1 METPVTAI
9 IADDEPLLRFHLNQ
23 ALAEIWPTLDIV
35 AQAANG
41 SQALTAIEQHQPDIA
56 FLDIKMPQLDGMTLA
71 HRLQTQPCVPLVVFI
86 TAYDEFAVRAFEE
99 NAVDYLLKPV
109 SEARLQ
115 QCCQRLQARI
125 ARNRST
131 SHHAQPQ
138 ELSLLWDKLQGM
150 LEKPTYLT
158 WLRAS
163 KGEDIHLIA
172 VADVLYFRAS
182 DKYISVFRA
191 GLQGLEEYLLR
202 ISLREL
208 LAQLDPAQFWQ
219 IHRAVVVN
227 VAQIDK
233 VKKDLT
239 GRMFVHIGE
248 QKLPVS
254 RAQQGLF
261 K

>member
-1 METPVTAI
+1 
-9 IADDEPLLRFHLNQ
+9 
-23 ALAEIWPTLDIV
+23 
-35 AQAANG
+35 
-41 SQALTAIEQHQPDIA
+41 
-56 FLDIKMPQLDGMTLA
+56 
-71 HRLQTQPCVPLVVFI
+71 
-86 TAYDEFAVRAFEE
+86 
-99 NAVDYLLKPV
+99 
-109 SEARLQ
+109 
-115 QCCQRLQARI
+115 
-125 ARNRST
+125 
-131 SHHAQPQ
+131 
-138 ELSLLWDKLQGM
+138 